1 MPPEFAK
8 AVKVRKPGDDAAS
21 TQPYNGPNIALGI
34 PDVGRTYAA
43 SLGQNRGNAIISHQN
58 ASHVI
63 ATDVSVGRFH
73 RRTSRRPKHGDRAQT
88 NPPTDSYHE
97 VHVRLH
103 RVRLRRPVGVPYS
116 LERWFAESPQHS
128 PITTSLVN
136 DRHGDWIGA
145 KTPLQDT
152 AESRQRKMAD
162 QDTTVS
168 LTGSWV
174 TNLEG

>member
-8 AVKVRKPGDDAAS
+8 AVRVRKTGDDAADS
-21 TQPYNGPNIALGI
+21 NGPNIALGI
-34 PDVGRTYAA
+34 RDVGRTYAA
-43 SLGQNRGNAIISHQN
+43 SLGRNAIISHQN

-63 ATDVSVGRFH
+63 AADVSVGRFH
-73 RRTSRRPKHGDRAQT
+73 RRTSRRPRHGDRAQT

-97 VHVRLH
+97 VHVRL
-103 RVRLRRPVGVPYS
+103 RSVRLRRPVGVPYS

-136 DRHGDWIGA
+136 DRHGNWIGA
-145 KTPLQDT
+145 KTPLRDT
-152 AESRQRKMAD
+152 AESRQRKFAD